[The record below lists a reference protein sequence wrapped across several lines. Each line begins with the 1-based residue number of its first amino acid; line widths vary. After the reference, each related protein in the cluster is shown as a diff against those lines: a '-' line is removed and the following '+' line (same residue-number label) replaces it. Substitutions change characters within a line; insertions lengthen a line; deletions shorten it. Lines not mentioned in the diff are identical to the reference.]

1 MVSWRS
7 WFKPAPRPMERTL
20 ADDVKVILGVS
31 AGASLAVLSGLGEWS
46 MVLAGAVGLVVFT
59 AVLNVVRR
67 ARREH

>member
-1 MVSWRS
+1 MQ
-7 WFKPAPRPMERTL
+7 RTL
-20 ADDVKVILGVS
+20 ADDVKVILAVS

-67 ARREH
+67 MRRGH